1 MMMISTVGVESSH
14 GHDVAADVDGGT
26 SLPGDDKIN
35 QNDVFTRKLT
45 HKSQQQQTATVT
57 LTVTV
62 K

>member
-35 QNDVFTRKLT
+35 QND
-45 HKSQQQQTATVT
+45 HSPGN
-57 LTVTV
+57 
-62 K
+62 

>member
-35 QNDVFTRKLT
+35 QNDVIDTQQ
-45 HKSQQQQTATVT
+45 SQQQQQQTATVT
-57 LTVTV
+57 LTV

>member
-1 MMMISTVGVESSH
+1 MISTVGVESSH

-45 HKSQQQQTATVT
+45 HNNHNNNNNNKQ
-57 LTVTV
+57 LR
-62 K
+62 